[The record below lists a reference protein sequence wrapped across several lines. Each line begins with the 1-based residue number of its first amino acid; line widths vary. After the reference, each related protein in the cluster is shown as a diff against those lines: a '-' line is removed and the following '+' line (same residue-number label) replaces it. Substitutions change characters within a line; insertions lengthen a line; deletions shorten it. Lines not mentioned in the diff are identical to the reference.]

1 MKIEHRPSGG
11 KDFYYLEFDNG
22 DYYTGGYVNGKLNGY
37 GIYTWADGSVYAG
50 NFIDNQRTG
59 LGKTQ
64 WPGGSF
70 YEGEYLGGD
79 FHGKGTYTWANGEQY
94 VGDFVHN
101 KRTGSGKYTW
111 TDGAMYIGGYFD
123 GKCDGF
129 GKYIH
134 SDGEVFEGRYKDGM
148 RHGEGTVTYP
158 DGRKEKLIYE
168 FNKIVSREPIE
179 TTRTLDINSLGS
191 WDDIKSGKAK
201 QQSLDASKRVSK
213 LNELFNVFLHPWL
226 FESFSDPSDRNI
238 ERSCMFLEKYI
249 TEAEQLFLDNK
260 LRQSADRLGEILGY
274 NFGTDANHWI
284 YDEQNEYFSSFICG
298 AFNDLSN
305 KDTDSLYNADRIIS
319 AATNI
324 ACYMWE
330 KYDVDDVLFALR
342 TLWEGFGKDD
352 EGANF
357 LWICRM
363 SENGDY
369 TVKSETDD
377 VEEDIYGLDVDSM
390 TMGSDGKLFDPF
402 I

>member
-1 MKIEHRPSGG
+1 MIIERRPSGG
-11 KDFYYLEFDNG
+11 ENYYYLGFDNG

-50 NFIDNQRTG
+50 DFIDKQRMG
-59 LGKTQ
+59 LGKTR

-111 TDGAMYIGGYFD
+111 TDGATYIGGYFD

-148 RHGEGTVTYP
+148 RHGEGTVTY
-158 DGRKEKLIYE
+158 
-168 FNKIVSREPIE
+168 
-179 TTRTLDINSLGS
+179 LDRNSLGS

-201 QQSLDASKRVSK
+201 RQSLDASKRLSE

-249 TEAEQLFLDNK
+249 TEAEQLFLE
-260 LRQSADRLGEILGY
+260 AI
-274 NFGTDANHWI
+274 
-284 YDEQNEYFSSFICG
+284 
-298 AFNDLSN
+298 
-305 KDTDSLYNADRIIS
+305 
-319 AATNI
+319 
-324 ACYMWE
+324 
-330 KYDVDDVLFALR
+330 VV
-342 TLWEGFGKDD
+342 
-352 EGANF
+352 
-357 LWICRM
+357 
-363 SENGDY
+363 
-369 TVKSETDD
+369 
-377 VEEDIYGLDVDSM
+377 
-390 TMGSDGKLFDPF
+390 
-402 I
+402 